1 MKLKSVKRYYPDDM
15 PFGEN
20 IQYFIDENG
29 VDFYSAIEHF
39 NLKYKLCIHPETKVI
54 HSVSEDI
61 SKLYPAGFDIIETD
75 NVPYDDIISGKYQ
88 FVDNR
93 IIMRTYNEIE
103 ITQITNM
110 EKAERLK
117 LANKKIMPLQ
127 DAVDPGIATTEEI
140 QKLDA
145 WKKYRVEI
153 NRTNASNSL
162 NISWPLPPNV

>member
-127 DAVDPGIATTEEI
+127 DAVDPGIATTEEM

>member
-61 SKLYPAGFDIIETD
+61 SKLYPAGFDIVETD
-75 NVPYDDIISGKYQ
+75 NLPYDDIISGKYQ

-103 ITQITNM
+103 ITQITNI
-110 EKAERLK
+110 EKSERLK
-117 LANKKIMPLQ
+117 LANKNIMPLQ
-127 DAVDPGIATTEEI
+127 DAVDLGIATTEEM

-153 NRTNASNSL
+153 NRTNTSNSL

>member
-61 SKLYPAGFDIIETD
+61 SKLYPAGFDIVETD

-93 IIMRTYNEIE
+93 IIMRTYNGIE

-127 DAVDPGIATTEEI
+127 DVVDPGIATTEEM

>member
-29 VDFYSAIEHF
+29 VDFYSAIEYF

-61 SKLYPAGFDIIETD
+61 SKLYPAGFDIVETD

-103 ITQITNM
+103 ITQITNI
-110 EKAERLK
+110 EKSERLK
-117 LANKKIMPLQ
+117 LANKNIMPLQ
-127 DAVDPGIATTEEI
+127 DAVDLGIATTEEM

-153 NRTNASNSL
+153 NRTNTSNSL

>member
-61 SKLYPAGFDIIETD
+61 SKLYPAGFDIVETD
-75 NVPYDDIISGKYQ
+75 NAPYDDIISGKYQ
-88 FVDNR
+88 FVDDR

-103 ITQITNM
+103 LTRITNV
-110 EKAERLK
+110 EKSERLK
-117 LANKKIMPLQ
+117 LANEKIIPLQ
-127 DAVDPGIATTEEI
+127 DAVDLEIATTEEI
-140 QKLDA
+140 QKLNT

-153 NRTNASNSL
+153 NRTNTSNL
-162 NISWPLPPNV
+162 LDVSWPLPPDV

>member
-61 SKLYPAGFDIIETD
+61 SKLYPAGFDIVETD
-75 NVPYDDIISGKYQ
+75 NLPYDDIISGKYQ

-103 ITQITNM
+103 ITQITNI
-110 EKAERLK
+110 EKSERLK
-117 LANKKIMPLQ
+117 LANKNIMPLQ
-127 DAVDPGIATTEEI
+127 DVVDLGIATTEEM

-153 NRTNASNSL
+153 NRTNTSNSL

>member
-39 NLKYKLCIHPETKVI
+39 NLKYKLCFHPETKVI

-61 SKLYPAGFDIIETD
+61 SKLYPAGFDIVETD

-103 ITQITNM
+103 ITQITNI
-110 EKAERLK
+110 EKSERLK
-117 LANKKIMPLQ
+117 LANKNIMPLQ
-127 DAVDPGIATTEEI
+127 DAVDLGIATTEEM

-153 NRTNASNSL
+153 NRTNTSNSL

>member
-61 SKLYPAGFDIIETD
+61 SKLYPAGFDIVETD

-103 ITQITNM
+103 ITQITNI
-110 EKAERLK
+110 EKSERLK
-117 LANKKIMPLQ
+117 LANKNIMPLQ
-127 DAVDPGIATTEEI
+127 DAVDLGIATTEEM

-153 NRTNASNSL
+153 NRTNTSNSF

>member
-61 SKLYPAGFDIIETD
+61 SKLYPAGFDIVETD

-103 ITQITNM
+103 MTQITNI
-110 EKAERLK
+110 EKSERLK
-117 LANKKIMPLQ
+117 LANKNIMPLQ
-127 DAVDPGIATTEEI
+127 DAVDLGIATTEEM

-153 NRTNASNSL
+153 NRTNTSNSL

>member
-61 SKLYPAGFDIIETD
+61 SKLYPAGFDIVETD

-110 EKAERLK
+110 EKSERLK

-127 DAVDPGIATTEEI
+127 DAVDLGIATTEEM
-140 QKLDA
+140 QRLDA